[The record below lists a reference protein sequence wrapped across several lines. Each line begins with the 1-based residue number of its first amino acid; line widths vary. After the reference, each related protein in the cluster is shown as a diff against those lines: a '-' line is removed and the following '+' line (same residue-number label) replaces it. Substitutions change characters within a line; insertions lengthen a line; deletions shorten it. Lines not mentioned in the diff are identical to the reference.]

1 MAQWLG
7 ILHRDL
13 RPRKPSSKP
22 LLQEAIARNLVRD
35 YGVSPKQAQK
45 FSRGRRKIIIKRTPL
60 RLPYDRKVGHGIGSI
75 SRIEKLRRRLRQ
87 RLIQRFRP
95 VARVIRVPKLPR
107 VPKRVTQKFGYEK
120 KFRLAQRR
128 THLRVT
134 RRVR

>member
-22 LLQEAIARNLVRD
+22 LLQKAIARNLVRD

-45 FSRGRRKIIIKRTPL
+45 FSRSERKIIIKRPAIQI
-60 RLPYDRKVGHGIGSI
+60 PYDRKGGVKTI
-75 SRIEKLRRRLRQ
+75 SGIEKLRQRLR
-87 RLIQRFRP
+87 QRFRP
-95 VARVIRVPKLPR
+95 VQLVPKKLGSY
-107 VPKRVTQKFGYEK
+107 VP
-120 KFRLAQRR
+120 RLARRR